1 MNKQPSPPKRV
12 STTRFIALVAV
23 VVVIG
28 GLVGWNTLGT
38 IERRV
43 RERFLTTVS
52 AVLTTTHR
60 SLQFWMNQRQLAI
73 ETTAASPAVRTATRS
88 LLSSPRTP
96 EVLRATPALNGLRA
110 FLDSLL
116 ERPAALGF
124 VLIAPDRITIAS
136 SQNENIGTRH
146 FLADARGS
154 ILDRA
159 FKGETLL
166 IPPMRSESAPGSPAM
181 FIATPVRDEN
191 NAVMAVLG
199 FSLDPAELSRITELG
214 QMLETGR
221 TYAVDKEGVLVTNI
235 RDQAKM
241 LELKIQEPGGTT
253 LTTMA
258 QSVIAGGSGSNLLG
272 YRNHR
277 GMDVMGAWTWDDK
290 LNVGLTTEV
299 ETEDA
304 MTPFYEGRRSIARIL
319 LVALVAVLIA
329 FRAYLHLARSRRAVD
344 AAEEASRMKSRFLA
358 NMSHEIRTPM
368 NGVIGLTELVL
379 SGNLSRELRETMET
393 IRSSAESL
401 MGILNDIL
409 DTSKLESGQF
419 ELESVPFDLHS
430 VLVSTMR
437 AATRSAEM
445 RRNEL
450 ALDIAPDVPQVVIGD
465 SLRVRQIMVNL
476 VGNATKFTEGGEIEV
491 SVKRD
496 GEVDGKPA
504 VRFAVRDTGIG
515 IPEDKLGTI
524 FEEFSQ
530 VDASVTRK
538 YGGTGLGLT
547 ISYRLVGLMG
557 GRLAVESIKG
567 KGSTFSFTIPLPA
580 GNSEPVPAST
590 VMLQERT
597 ALVVDDNATKR
608 RIAKSIVE
616 QIGMRAVEASNT
628 DEAIR
633 LLARGHDN
641 RPFDIALIDIQ
652 MPGKS
657 GFDLLTELKSLPPIP
672 TALIVLTSSGGYG
685 DAERA
690 RSLGVRAFLT
700 KPVARQELQERI
712 SEVLAGAAKPAA
724 PVKEAAA
731 RNTAQTQRFLH
742 LLVAEDNAV
751 NQRVARAMLERLGH
765 TVEIV
770 EDGRAAV
777 EAVQK
782 TAFDAVLMD
791 IEMPQLDGYAAC
803 ECIRQIPRLKDL
815 PIIGLTAHAMAE
827 ARDKALAV
835 GMNGFVTK
843 PFKTADLENA
853 LQGLGTPATAVSRA
867 PKSDAVI
874 ESHLP
879 SVDMDGL
886 RQEWRAA
893 GIIHKMDDIVD
904 TFIEET
910 TNEFSL
916 MEIALEKKD
925 LRAVASIA
933 HKMKSG
939 VAALHVQRLAK
950 LLQTIEAVA
959 AGRATGQGGVE
970 NLPQLAKDAVREW
983 DVVREIFEDSRRG

>member
-1 MNKQPSPPKRV
+1 MNKQTSPPKRATYARLIV
-12 STTRFIALVAV
+12 LVAV
-23 VVVIG
+23 FAVLVALIG
-28 GLVGWNTLGT
+28 SSTMRAVET
-38 IERRV
+38 RV
-43 RERFLTTVS
+43 RARFLTSVS
-52 AVLTTTHR
+52 SILKNSEN
-60 SLQFWMNQRQLAI
+60 SLQLWMRQQQDMV
-73 ETTAASPAVRTATRS
+73 ERVAAYPDVRTATKNI
-88 LLSSPRTP
+88 LSSPRNP
-96 EVLRATPALNGLRA
+96 EALQTAPASKGLRA
-110 FLDSLL
+110 FFDGLI
-116 ERPAALGF
+116 ERPAELGF
-124 VLIAPDRITIAS
+124 VIIAPDRVTVAS
-136 SQNENIGTRH
+136 SQNDNIGTRN
-146 FLADARGS
+146 FLANVRGP
-154 ILDRA
+154 ILDRVFA
-159 FKGETLL
+159 GETLL
-166 IPPMRSESAPGSPAM
+166 MPPVRSDLPPNAPTM
-181 FIATPVRDEN
+181 FIATPVRDDN
-191 NAVMAVLG
+191 KAVVAVLALR
-199 FSLDPAELSRITELG
+199 LDPAEFSTIVELG
-214 QMLETGR
+214 QFLKTGK
-221 TYAVDKEGVLVTNI
+221 TYAFDSDGVLVTNI
-235 RDQAKM
+235 AGQAKM
-241 LELKIQEPGGTT
+241 LELRITEPGGNE

-258 QSVIAGGSGSNLLG
+258 RSATSGDSGSNIGG
-272 YRNHR
+272 YSNHR
-277 GMDVMGAWTWDDK
+277 GTEVMGAWVWDDK
-290 LNVGLTTEV
+290 LNIGLATEV
-299 ETEDA
+299 DSDDA
-304 MTPFYEGRRSIARIL
+304 LIPFYEGRNAVARL
-319 LVALVAVLIA
+319 LLLTFIVALIA
-329 FRAYLHLARSRRAVD
+329 FVTYLQVVRSRRAVD

-437 AATRSAEM
+437 AATRTAEM
-445 RRNEL
+445 RKNEL

-491 SVKRD
+491 SVKQQ
-496 GEVDGKPA
+496 GTVNGVPA
-504 VRFAVRDTGIG
+504 MRFSVRDTGIG
-515 IPEDKLGTI
+515 IPDDKLGTI

-547 ISYRLVGLMG
+547 ISYRLVELMG
-557 GRLAVESIKG
+557 GRLTVESIKG

-580 GNSEPVPAST
+580 GTGEPAPVST
-590 VMLQERT
+590 VALEGRS
-597 ALVVDDNATKR
+597 ALVVDDNATNR
-608 RIAKSIVE
+608 RIARSIVE
-616 QIGMRAVEASNT
+616 QLGMKAAEASNT

-633 LLARGHDN
+633 LLARGFEN
-641 RPFDIALIDIQ
+641 RPFDIGLIDIQ

-657 GFDLLTELKSLPPIP
+657 GFDLLTELKSLPRIP

-690 RSLGVRAFLT
+690 RALGVRAFLT

-712 SEVLAGAAKPAA
+712 SEILAGTAAA
-724 PVKEAAA
+724 PIKEAPLRSTSHA
-731 RNTAQTQRFLH
+731 QRFLH

-827 ARDKALAV
+827 ARDKAMAV

-843 PFKTADLENA
+843 PFKTADLETA
-853 LQGLGTPATAVSRA
+853 LQGIGTPAVR
-867 PKSDAVI
+867 DAATKQPGPVV

-893 GIIHKMDDIVD
+893 GIIAKMDDIVE
-904 TFIEET
+904 TFLEET
-910 TNEFSL
+910 AQEFSL
-916 MEIALEKKD
+916 LEIALEKKD
-925 LRAVASIA
+925 LRSVASIA

-939 VAALHVQRLAK
+939 VAALHVHRLAK
-950 LLQTIEAVA
+950 ILQTIEAIA
-959 AGRATGQGGVE
+959 AGRTPGTE
-970 NLPQLAKDAVREW
+970 NLNSLAKDAVREW
-983 DVVREIFEDSRRG
+983 DVVREIFEDSRGA

>member
-1 MNKQPSPPKRV
+1 MNKQQSPPKRV
-12 STTRFIALVAV
+12 SNVPFIALVAV
-23 VVVIG
+23 VALIG
-28 GLVGWNTLGT
+28 ALVGWSTLRT
-38 IERRV
+38 IETRV
-43 RERFLTTVS
+43 RQRFLTTVS

-60 SLQFWMNQRQLAI
+60 SLQFWMNQRQAAI
-73 ETTAASPAVRTATRS
+73 ETVAASADVRTATKN
-88 LLSSPRTP
+88 LLRSPRSP
-96 EVLRATPALNGLRA
+96 EVLRTSPTLTGLRA
-110 FLDSLL
+110 FFDGLL

-136 SQNENIGTRH
+136 SENDNIGSRN
-146 FLADARGS
+146 FLADARGP
-154 ILDRA
+154 ILDRV
-159 FKGETLL
+159 FKGQTLL
-166 IPPMRSESAPGSPAM
+166 IPPMRSDIAPHSATM
-181 FIATPVRDEN
+181 FIATPVRDETN
-191 NAVMAVLG
+191 TVIAVLG
-199 FSLDPAELSRITELG
+199 IRLDPTELSQITELG

-221 TYAVDKEGVLVTNI
+221 TYAFDEEGVLVTNI
-235 RDQAKM
+235 KDQAKM
-241 LELKIQEPGGTT
+241 LELKIQKPGTNELTAMAAGVIHGT
-253 LTTMA
+253 
-258 QSVIAGGSGSNLLG
+258 GESGQDLDG
-272 YRNHR
+272 YRNYR
-277 GMDVMGAWTWDDK
+277 GIDVMGAWTRDET
-290 LNVGLTTEV
+290 LNLGLATEV

-304 MTPFYEGRRSIARIL
+304 MTPFYEGRRAVARIL
-319 LVALVAVLIA
+319 LATLIVALIA
-329 FRAYLHLARSRRAVD
+329 FRTYLHLARSKRAVD

-437 AATRSAEM
+437 AATRTAEM
-445 RRNEL
+445 RQNEL

-491 SVKRD
+491 SVKQQ
-496 GEVDGKPA
+496 GAVNGVPA
-504 VRFAVRDTGIG
+504 VRFSVRDTGIG

-547 ISYRLVGLMG
+547 ISYRLVELMG
-557 GRLAVESIKG
+557 GHLSVESIKG

-580 GNSEPVPAST
+580 GAGEPAPVST
-590 VMLQERT
+590 VALEGRT
-597 ALVVDDNATKR
+597 ALVVDDNLTNR
-608 RIAKSIVE
+608 RIARSIVE
-616 QIGMRAVEASNT
+616 QLGMRAVEASNT

-633 LLARGHDN
+633 LLARGYDS

-690 RSLGVRAFLT
+690 RALGVRAFLT

-712 SEVLAGAAKPAA
+712 SEVLAGVAPAPAKEVP
-724 PVKEAAA
+724 P
-731 RNTAQTQRFLH
+731 RSTPQTQRFLH

-765 TVEIV
+765 TVEVV

-815 PIIGLTAHAMAE
+815 PIIGLTAHAMAA

-843 PFKTADLENA
+843 PFKTADLEVA
-853 LQGLGTPATAVSRA
+853 LQGLGTPAVAADTPKQSA
-867 PKSDAVI
+867 PGI

-886 RQEWRAA
+886 RHEWREA
-893 GIIHKMDDIVD
+893 GIIHKMDDIVE
-904 TFIEET
+904 TFLEET
-910 TNEFSL
+910 THEFSL
-916 MEIALEKKD
+916 LEIALEKKD

-939 VAALHVQRLAK
+939 VAALHVKRLAK
-950 LLQTIEAVA
+950 LLQTMEAVA
-959 AGRATGQGGVE
+959 AGRSPGQE
-970 NLPQLAKDAVREW
+970 NLNQLAKESVREW
-983 DVVREIFEDSRRG
+983 DVVREIFEDARGT